1 MTTGQVMLVAVLA
14 IPAVGAV
21 AVAGLTRRADR
32 AARIVATV
40 VAAIAFLV
48 SLSLYGTGDRG
59 WFRYQAATA
68 GPGILPWHEL
78 DLTWVPGLDLR
89 FHLGVDGI
97 SYPLVVLTTLLTLLC
112 CVYSIR
118 HVPAGGPGGYLVA
131 LLLVIEVGIVG
142 TFLALDLVL
151 FFVFFEVVLLPM
163 FVVIAGWGG
172 EDRRRAARKFV
183 LYTLFGSVLLLV
195 GVVTVV
201 SAAGTADIVALTGGG
216 NLSRTTQLAAFVL
229 LAVAFAVKSPLWPLH
244 TWLPDA
250 HTQAPTVGS
259 VILAGVLLK
268 MGTYGIIRVA
278 VGVAPEGARWAAPV
292 LGVLAVA
299 AVVVGS
305 LVCLR
310 QTDLKRLIA
319 YSSVG
324 HMGFVL
330 LGVATLTATG
340 IEAALIGNVAHGV
353 ITGLLFFLAGAI
365 KDRLHTGSLT
375 ELGGLRERMP
385 ALSGL
390 FAFAAVASL
399 GLPGLAGFWGEA
411 FAVVAALQR
420 GGPLWTTLAV
430 VAAVGGAL
438 TAAYFLRLL
447 RRLTHGPASPVVAAA
462 PASRFGAGELVAW
475 SPLIVLALAVGLVP
489 ALVIGFAGAPVEA
502 LTGVLGR

>member
-1 MTTGQVMLVAVLA
+1 MTTGQVALVAVLA
-14 IPAVGAV
+14 VPAVGAV
-21 AVAGLTRRADR
+21 AVAALTRRADR
-32 AARIVATV
+32 TARVVATV
-40 VAAIAFLV
+40 VAAVAFLI
-48 SLSLYGTGDRG
+48 SLALYGIGDRG
-59 WFRYQAATA
+59 WVRYQAEAA

-112 CVYSIR
+112 CAYSLR

-201 SAAGTADIVALTGGG
+201 AAAGTADIVALTGGT

-268 MGTYGIIRVA
+268 MGTYGIIRIA

-375 ELGGLRERMP
+375 ELGGLRERLP

-447 RRLTHGPASPVVAAA
+447 RRLTHGPASPVVAATPAA
-462 PASRFGAGELVAW
+462 PIGVGELVAW
-475 SPLIVLALAVGLVP
+475 SPLVVLALAVGLIP
-489 ALVIGFAGAPVEA
+489 ALVLGVAGAPVEA
-502 LTGVLGR
+502 LTGVLGQ